1 MPRSIWCAR
10 RTPRQVAVKA
20 LLLEIDRPVV
30 MLAVGVLP
38 AAATAQ
44 AQEQAASRVRT
55 SGIND
60 MASGQRGGLR
70 ARKGVGER
78 SLQQLRN
85 VAREQGLKGR
95 LSMNKAQL
103 EKALQHRHD
112 SEAPTDLAAHEA
124 TVADNGP

>member
-30 MLAVGVLP
+30 KLAVGVLP

-44 AQEQAASRVRT
+44 AQEQAAGRVRT

-70 ARKGVGER
+70 APAKVWV
-78 SLQQLRN
+78 S
-85 VAREQGLKGR
+85 
-95 LSMNKAQL
+95 
-103 EKALQHRHD
+103 
-112 SEAPTDLAAHEA
+112 AACSSCA
-124 TVADNGP
+124 